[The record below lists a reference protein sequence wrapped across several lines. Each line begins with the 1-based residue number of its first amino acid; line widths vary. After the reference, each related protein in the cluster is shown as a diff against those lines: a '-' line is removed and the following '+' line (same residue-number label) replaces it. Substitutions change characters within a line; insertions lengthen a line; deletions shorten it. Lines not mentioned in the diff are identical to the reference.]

1 MATFSTNQVRQ
12 LYVVEALKDP
22 NVGKNDAVGS
32 VAVKSDSSKT
42 HLYFDIISTILLLLS
57 NLNALLSFE
66 HLNGFLDIL

>member
-42 HLYFDIISTILLLLS
+42 HTLTSTQIRIKTSPQSLQ
-57 NLNALLSFE
+57 A
-66 HLNGFLDIL
+66 